1 LITQISSTRV
11 YTYSENN
18 DNVKFE
24 YALSRIFSYSTII
37 LIMYYLYGNHS
48 ISNY

>member
-1 LITQISSTRV
+1 MTQISSIRV

-24 YALSRIFSYSTII
+24 YALLVSFHTVLSF
-37 LIMYYLYGNHS
+37 
-48 ISNY
+48 